1 MTTARDTAVIA
12 AQLGRAPRGLLG
24 VAHRCPCGLPDVA
37 ETAPRLPDGSPF
49 PTLYY
54 LTCPRAAAA
63 VSKLEAS
70 GLMREMTER
79 LADDGVRRRYEAAHR
94 DYLARRETA
103 ARAARV
109 DPLPPGT
116 QSAGGMPERV
126 KCLHAL
132 VAHELVAGVNPF
144 GAEALAAVGAW
155 WLSGPCVDTSTCAC
169 RGRAVT
175 RRVAAVDCGTN
186 SLRLLL
192 ADIDPGRAGLTD
204 VVRRMEIVR
213 LGQGV
218 DQTGRLAPEALART
232 MAVLREYADVIARSG
247 AQAVRMVATSATRDA
262 DNAAEFV
269 RLVKEVLGVAPE
281 VLTGDEEAVLSFT
294 GATAEL
300 AAGPDP
306 GPFLVADIGGGS
318 TEFVLG
324 PAGGPPQHAISV
336 NVGCVRMTERHLH
349 GDPPAGQE
357 VAAAVADIDA
367 ALDTVAAAVPA
378 RDARTLIGLAG
389 SVTTVAAI
397 AMGLPAYDAARI
409 HHARV
414 AAADVHAV
422 TRGLLTQT
430 RAERAAL
437 GVMHPGRADV
447 IGGGAL
453 VLDRLMQ
460 RFGFTEVLV
469 SEHDILDG
477 MAWSLAGDPPG

>member
-1 MTTARDTAVIA
+1 M
-12 AQLGRAPRGLLG
+12 
-24 VAHRCPCGLPDVA
+24 
-37 ETAPRLPDGSPF
+37 
-49 PTLYY
+49 
-54 LTCPRAAAA
+54 
-63 VSKLEAS
+63 
-70 GLMREMTER
+70 
-79 LADDGVRRRYEAAHR
+79 
-94 DYLARRETA
+94 
-103 ARAARV
+103 
-109 DPLPPGT
+109 
-116 QSAGGMPERV
+116 
-126 KCLHAL
+126 
-132 VAHELVAGVNPF
+132 
-144 GAEALAAVGAW
+144 
-155 WLSGPCVDTSTCAC
+155 
-169 RGRAVT
+169 T

-192 ADIDPGRAGLTD
+192 ADIDPGRPGLTD

-281 VLTGDEEAVLSFT
+281 VLTGDEEAMLSFT

-324 PAGGPPQHAISV
+324 EAGRRPAHTISV
-336 NVGCVRMTERHLH
+336 NIGCVRMTERHLH
-349 GDPPAGQE
+349 GDPPARQE
-357 VAAAVADIDA
+357 VGAAVADIDA
-367 ALDTVAAAVPA
+367 ALDIVAAAVPA

-414 AAADVHAV
+414 AAADAHAV
-422 TRGLLTQT
+422 TRGLLAQT

-477 MAWSLAGDPPG
+477 MAWSLAGDLPG